1 MIARELGRN
10 VSTVSRELARNRDT
24 SGGYRP
30 SAAQR
35 MPTARLARPRVRK
48 VAADPVLAALVQGW
62 LDVKWGPER
71 ISASLAAAFPTDPAR
86 RLAVETI
93 YQALYAK
100 CAVLRR
106 DPQTCLRSGRRRRR
120 PHRRAD
126 RRRSSGEAGPANR
139 RPLTERPAE
148 AEDRQEPGHWEGDL
162 ITGRANRSAIATL
175 VDRASGY
182 TMLVHLPGRHTAE
195 VTSLA
200 MTAAFT
206 ALPTGLRRS
215 LTWDRGTEMADHNQ
229 LSAATGI
236 GVFFADPHSPWQ
248 RGSNENTN
256 GLLRQYFPKAT
267 NLAVHTPERLAQV
280 QDELNARPRKRHQWA
295 TPAQRLT
302 ALQSP
307 HG

>member
-1 MIARELGRN
+1 MN
-10 VSTVSRELARNRDT
+10 SRMHGSEGAVT
-24 SGGYRP
+24 
-30 SAAQR
+30 QQC
-35 MPTARLARPRVRK
+35 V
-48 VAADPVLAALVQGW
+48 
-62 LDVKWGPER
+62 
-71 ISASLAAAFPTDPAR
+71 PATR
-86 RLAVETI
+86 
-93 YQALYAK
+93 
-100 CAVLRR
+100 
-106 DPQTCLRSGRRRRR
+106 
-120 PHRRAD
+120 
-126 RRRSSGEAGPANR
+126 
-139 RPLTERPAE
+139 
-148 AEDRQEPGHWEGDL
+148 L